1 MIAASSAAEHIELVV
16 FGLLVAVAALAVVAR
31 LVRVPYPIL
40 LVIGGLAIGFIPGIP
55 QIELDPDLVLLVF
68 LPPLLYA
75 AAFFSNLRELR
86 ANARPIGLLAIGLV
100 AITMVAVAAAAHW
113 AIGLDWEVAFVLG
126 AIVSPTDAVA
136 PATIL
141 RRLGVPRRVVT
152 IVEGEN
158 LTNDWT
164 ALVAYKFAIAAVVT
178 GTFSLA
184 EAGPEFILTGVG
196 GVAIG
201 VAGGLA
207 IAAVRRRLDDPP
219 TEITISLLTP
229 YAVYLPAEELG
240 LSGVIAA
247 VTVGVVLG
255 WRASE
260 LTNHTTRL
268 QAFAVW
274 EILQFLL
281 NAVLF
286 ILIGLE
292 MHVALDALEGRDDG
306 ELLGY
311 AVLVSAVVIAV
322 RIAWVFGLSYLDR
335 GVRREIVGP
344 AGDPPWRGAGGD
356 GWKEV
361 ALVAW
366 SSMRGAV
373 SLAAALAIP
382 LQTDAGAPFP
392 ERDLILFLTFS
403 VIIATLVLQGL
414 AFPAVIR
421 ALDLDEDTSDADEEL
436 TARIEIAYAA
446 LDRIE
451 ALAAEE
457 WVPADTVE
465 RVRAM
470 YDYRRRR
477 FSSRLDD
484 HEPEDEFDYERRA
497 KLYRRVMNE
506 VIGAQRDTLRGLR
519 DSGQITDEVR
529 RSVEHELDLE
539 QARLERSDAPTQEP
553 RSATSSA

>member
-1 MIAASSAAEHIELVV
+1 MIAASAAEHIELVV

-40 LVIGGLAIGFIPGIP
+40 LVIGGLAIGFVPAIPD
-55 QIELDPDLVLLVF
+55 IELDPDIVLLVF

-75 AAFFSNLRELR
+75 AAFFSNLHELR

-100 AITMVAVAAAAHW
+100 IVTTLAVAAVAHW
-113 AIGLDWEVAFVLG
+113 AIGLEWQVAFVLG

-164 ALVAYKFAIAAVVT
+164 ALVTYKFAVAAVLT
-178 GTFSLA
+178 GSFSLV
-184 EAGPEFILTGVG
+184 EAGPEFVLTGVG

-201 VAGGLA
+201 VGGGLA

-286 ILIGLE
+286 LLIGLQL
-292 MHVALDALEGRDDG
+292 HTALDALDERDGG

-311 AVLVSAVVIAV
+311 AVLVSAVVIGA
-322 RIAWVFGLSYLDR
+322 RIVWVFALSVLDR
-335 GVRREIVGP
+335 RVRREIVGP
-344 AGDPPWRGAGGD
+344 AEDA

-361 ALVAW
+361 TLVAW
-366 SSMRGAV
+366 SGMRGAV

-382 LQTDAGAPFP
+382 LQTDTGAAFP

-403 VIIATLVLQGL
+403 VIVATLVLQGL
-414 AFPAVIR
+414 AFPLVIR
-421 ALDLDEDTSDADEEL
+421 ALNLDSDTSDADEEL
-436 TARIEIAYAA
+436 AARIETAYAA
-446 LDRIE
+446 LDRIGE
-451 ALAAEE
+451 LAEE
-457 WVPADTVE
+457 GWAPPDTLE
-465 RVRAM
+465 RVRDL
-470 YDYRRRR
+470 YEYRRRR

-484 HEPEDEFDYERRA
+484 RSPEEGFDYEQRA
-497 KLYRRVMNE
+497 ALYRRVMNE
-506 VIGAQRDTLRGLR
+506 VIDAQRATLRRLR
-519 DSGQITDEVR
+519 DSGEITDEVR

-539 QARLERSDAPTQEP
+539 QARLERSDAPAQP
-553 RSATSSA
+553 ARSATSSA

>member
-1 MIAASSAAEHIELVV
+1 VIAASATEHIELVV

-40 LVIGGLAIGFIPGIP
+40 LVIGGVAIGFVPALP
-55 QIELDPDLVLLVF
+55 NIELDPDIVLLVF

-86 ANARPIGLLAIGLV
+86 LNARPIGLLAIGLV
-100 AITMVAVAAAAHW
+100 VVTTLAVAAVAHW
-113 AIGLDWEVAFVLG
+113 AIGLEWQVAFVLG

-164 ALVAYKFAIAAVVT
+164 ALVTYKFAVAAVLT
-178 GTFSLA
+178 GSFSLV
-184 EAGPEFILTGVG
+184 EAGPDFLLTGVG

-207 IAAVRRRLDDPP
+207 IATVRRRLDDPP

-268 QAFAVW
+268 QSYAVW

-286 ILIGLE
+286 LLIGLQL
-292 MHVALDALEGRDDG
+292 HTALDALDERDGG

-322 RIAWVFGLSYLDR
+322 RIAWVYGLSALDR
-335 GVRREIVGP
+335 RVRREIAGP
-344 AGDPPWRGAGGD
+344 RDGD

-361 ALVAW
+361 TLVAW
-366 SSMRGAV
+366 ASMRGAV

-382 LQTDAGAPFP
+382 LQTDTGAPFP

-414 AFPAVIR
+414 AFPLVIR

-436 TARIEIAYAA
+436 AARIEIAYAA

-451 ALAAEE
+451 ALTEHD
-457 WVPADTVE
+457 WVPGDTLE
-465 RVRAM
+465 RVRNL

-484 HEPEDEFDYERRA
+484 HSPEDGFDYEQRA
-497 KLYRRVMNE
+497 GLYRRVMDE
-506 VIGAQRDTLRGLR
+506 VIDAQRAALRKLR
-519 DSGQITDEVR
+519 DSGEITDEVR
-529 RSVEHELDLE
+529 RNVEHELDLE
-539 QARLERSDAPTQEP
+539 QARLARSDSPGQP

>member
-1 MIAASSAAEHIELVV
+1 VIAASTAEHFELVV

-40 LVIGGLAIGFIPGIP
+40 LVIGGLVIGFVPGVP
-55 QIELDPDLVLLVF
+55 DIELDPDVVLLVF

-100 AITMVAVAAAAHW
+100 VVTTLAVAAVAHW
-113 AIGLDWEVAFVLG
+113 AIGLEWRVAFVLG
-126 AIVSPTDAVA
+126 AVVSPTDAVA

-164 ALVAYKFAIAAVVT
+164 ALVAYKVAVAAVVT
-178 GTFSLA
+178 GSFSLV
-184 EAGPEFILTGVG
+184 EAGPQFVLSGVG

-207 IAAVRRRLDDPP
+207 IAAVRKRLDDPP

-260 LTNHTTRL
+260 LTTHTTRL

-286 ILIGLE
+286 VLIGLQ
-292 MHVALDALEGRDDG
+292 MHAVLDQIGGRDGG

-311 AVLVSAVVIAV
+311 AVLVSGVVIVV
-322 RIAWVFGLSYLDR
+322 RIAWVFGLGMLDR
-335 GVRREIVGP
+335 GVRREIAGP
-344 AGDPPWRGAGGD
+344 ADPGD
-356 GWKEV
+356 WKEV
-361 ALVAW
+361 TLVAW

-382 LQTDAGAPFP
+382 LTTDAGAAFP

-414 AFPAVIR
+414 AFPLVIH
-421 ALDLDEDTSDADEEL
+421 ALKLEDDTSDADEEL
-436 TARIEIAYAA
+436 EARIATAYAA

-451 ALAAEE
+451 ELAQED
-457 WVPADTVE
+457 WVPDDTME
-465 RVRAM
+465 RVRNM

-477 FSSRLDD
+477 FASRLDD
-484 HEPEDEFDYERRA
+484 HSPEGGFDYEDRA
-497 KLYRRVMNE
+497 ETYRRVMNE
-506 VIGAQRDTLRGLR
+506 VIDAQRATLRQLR
-519 DSGQITDEVR
+519 DGGEITDEVR
-529 RSVEHELDLE
+529 RNVEHELDLE
-539 QARLERSDAPTQEP
+539 QARLERSDLPPQP

>member
-1 MIAASSAAEHIELVV
+1 MIAASAAEHIELVV

-40 LVIGGLAIGFIPGIP
+40 LVIGGLAIGFVPAVP
-55 QIELDPDLVLLVF
+55 DIELDPDIVLLVF

-86 ANARPIGLLAIGLV
+86 LNARPIGLLAIGLV
-100 AITMVAVAAAAHW
+100 VVTTLAVAAVAHW
-113 AIGLDWEVAFVLG
+113 AIGLEWQVAFVLG

-164 ALVAYKFAIAAVVT
+164 ALVTYKFAVAAVLT
-178 GTFSLA
+178 GSFSLA
-184 EAGPEFILTGVG
+184 EAGPEFVLTGVG

-247 VTVGVVLG
+247 VTVGIVLG

-260 LTNHTTRL
+260 LTTHTTRL
-268 QAFAVW
+268 QTYAIW

-286 ILIGLE
+286 LLIGLQL
-292 MHVALDALEGRDDG
+292 HTALDALDERDGG

-322 RIAWVFGLSYLDR
+322 RIAWVYGLSALDR
-335 GVRREIVGP
+335 RVRREIVGP
-344 AGDPPWRGAGGD
+344 RDGD

-361 ALVAW
+361 TLVAW
-366 SSMRGAV
+366 ASMRGAV

-382 LQTDAGAPFP
+382 LQTDTGAPFP

-414 AFPAVIR
+414 AFPLVIR

-436 TARIEIAYAA
+436 AARIEIAYAA

-451 ALAAEE
+451 QLTGDDR
-457 WVPADTVE
+457 VPDDTLE
-465 RVRAM
+465 RVRNL

-484 HEPEDEFDYERRA
+484 QGPEDGFDYEQRA
-497 KLYRRVMNE
+497 GLYRRVMNE
-506 VIGAQRDTLRGLR
+506 VIDAQRAALRRLR
-519 DSGQITDEVR
+519 DSGEITDEVR
-529 RSVEHELDLE
+529 RNVEHELDLE
-539 QARLERSDAPTQEP
+539 QARLERSDASAQPE

>member
-1 MIAASSAAEHIELVV
+1 VTVAASATEHIELVV
-16 FGLLVAVAALAVVAR
+16 FGLLVAVAALAVLAR

-40 LVIGGLAIGFIPGIP
+40 LVIGGLAIGFVPGFP
-55 QIELDPDLVLLVF
+55 EIELDPDLVLLVF

-86 ANARPIGLLAIGLV
+86 ANAKPISLLAIGLV
-100 AITMVAVAAAAHW
+100 IVTTLAVAAAAHW
-113 AIGLDWEVAFVLG
+113 AIGLPWPVAFVLG

-164 ALVAYKFAIAAVVT
+164 ALVTYKFAVAAVVT
-178 GTFSLA
+178 GSFSLI
-184 EAGPEFILTGVG
+184 EAGPEFILTGIG

-201 VAGGLA
+201 VAAGLA
-207 IAAVRRRLDDPP
+207 IAAVRKRLDDPP

-229 YAVYLPAEELG
+229 YAAYLPAEELG
-240 LSGVIAA
+240 ASGVIAA

-260 LTNHTTRL
+260 LTSHTTRL
-268 QAFAVW
+268 QLFAVW

-286 ILIGLE
+286 VLIGLQ
-292 MHVALDALEGRDDG
+292 MHLAIDALEGRDTG
-306 ELLGY
+306 ELIGY
-311 AVLVSAVVIAV
+311 AVLVSAVVIVV
-322 RIAWVFGLSYLDR
+322 RIVWVAMLSVLSR
-335 GVRREIVGP
+335 GVRREIAGP
-344 AGDPPWRGAGGD
+344 QDGDD
-356 GWKEV
+356 WKEV

-366 SSMRGAV
+366 ASMRGAV

-382 LQTDAGAPFP
+382 LQTDAGTPFP

-414 AFPAVIR
+414 AFPVVIR
-421 ALDLDEDTSDADEEL
+421 MLDLDDDTSDADEEL
-436 TARIEIAYAA
+436 AARIEIAYAA

-451 ALAAEE
+451 SLADEGWALE
-457 WVPADTVE
+457 DTIE
-465 RVRAM
+465 RVRAL

-484 HEPEDEFDYERRA
+484 HTPDDGYDYEQRA
-497 KLYRRVMNE
+497 DLYRRVMTE
-506 VIGAQRDTLRGLR
+506 VYEAQRSALRALR
-519 DSGQITDEVR
+519 DKGEISDEVR
-529 RSVEHELDLE
+529 RNVEHELDLE
-539 QARLERSDAPTQEP
+539 QARLERSDAPLGQPE